1 MLMTRRFWLGL
12 AITLGLLFLF
22 LWKIDF
28 EQTGRELR
36 DANYAYYLPAVALY
50 FLTLAFRSL
59 RWRLLL
65 LHLKPIPATRLYPIV
80 AIGYLANNI
89 LPLRL
94 GEFVRAHFLGDREGV
109 SKASGLATIGME
121 RVLDGLTLL
130 LFAAV
135 MWPLLPWTDVLRSDD
150 GDPKAFWIAVSALV
164 ALGFVVGFGLLVLLA
179 VSPRAVQRLAS
190 LLASLTP
197 LSLRPKVE
205 AVVYLLI
212 DGLQAVRSPTKL
224 AAVLVLSA
232 PVWLTEAAV
241 YYIIA
246 LSFDLDQPFQVIL
259 LMTATSNLATAVPST
274 IGGIGPFEVVAKS
287 TLVAFGVTGEAA
299 AAYAFFVH
307 IVVLWLPVNILGVL
321 FLWREN
327 FSFLQL
333 ARNRPIDLSPDTNV
347 DVALAQART
356 PARGVGEYD
365 SVAGAV
371 DEEKE

>member
-1 MLMTRRFWLGL
+1 M
-12 AITLGLLFLF
+12 
-22 LWKIDF
+22 
-28 EQTGRELR
+28 
-36 DANYAYYLPAVALY
+36 
-50 FLTLAFRSL
+50 
-59 RWRLLL
+59 
-65 LHLKPIPATRLYPIV
+65 
-80 AIGYLANNI
+80 
-89 LPLRL
+89 
-94 GEFVRAHFLGDREGV
+94 
-109 SKASGLATIGME
+109 
-121 RVLDGLTLL
+121 
-130 LFAAV
+130 
-135 MWPLLPWTDVLRSDD
+135 
-150 GDPKAFWIAVSALV
+150 
-164 ALGFVVGFGLLVLLA
+164 
-179 VSPRAVQRLAS
+179 
-190 LLASLTP
+190 
-197 LSLRPKVE
+197 
-205 AVVYLLI
+205 
-212 DGLQAVRSPTKL
+212 
-224 AAVLVLSA
+224 
-232 PVWLTEAAV
+232 TEAAV

-333 ARNRPIDLSPDTNV
+333 ARSRPIDLSPDTNV